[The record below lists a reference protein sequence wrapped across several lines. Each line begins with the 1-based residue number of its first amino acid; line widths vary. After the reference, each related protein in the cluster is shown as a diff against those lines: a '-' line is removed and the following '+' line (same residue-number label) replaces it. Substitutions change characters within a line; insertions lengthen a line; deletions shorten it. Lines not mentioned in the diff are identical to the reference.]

1 MYGLKITARD
11 KSTGEVSSCACRFC
25 IVFGRKDKVGAKRK
39 ATERTKYFDHFRTDN
54 YMQHLVQQHPKKWS
68 EYEVLKSAEEK
79 EAFFHAVDVPFVSTL
94 AAHFEREGM
103 LRFLINKS
111 IVEVIIGNLMFH
123 PDDVDGCTISRAL
136 SLFKRLEADDDAG
149 ANDVDVNQDA
159 YVVEIKTPKRFS
171 LVVGCVALGASFRMA
186 SKMVQLVRDESG
198 LSFYSGCSELIAS
211 NYMRVMCA
219 VSLQILSEA
228 LYKVSGFSLALD
240 SSTIHGMSYLDI
252 RIRLTIKM
260 VVYNYHL
267 LAIPLFEQH
276 TGENMFEVLV
286 KFMDALYSPW
296 REILISSSTDGARS
310 MTGRIQGLATRIDQC
325 TAGKLIRIWCGL
337 HQLDL
342 VMQRVFKASL
352 DEKFYST
359 LTALIGHLR
368 RQQTLISAMRSTCP
382 KVADTRWISMESC
395 TNWLT
400 SHVITVQEHLHLKKP
415 RCTPETTWWI
425 FLFAVHALAYEAK
438 IVFTAL
444 QGLTTLLSQQR
455 AKLLGLI
462 DTYCRMTQM
471 VGPLTD
477 EQLAAV
483 DSSTSEICG
492 CFALSHAHARFC
504 LECLDLFVIQT
515 LPTVDDE
522 TVQKLVIA
530 VSKMFVQVADG
541 IYSIVAERDS
551 SNQPADELPP
561 VLPHQL
567 VKIDLR
573 VFNRIHLGQMSRL
586 EKRLS
591 SAQIHQIGKD
601 FVDLLRAYR
610 EEPVFKASIGDCDDS
625 DTDFA
630 KGWKVAGDRFPALCQ
645 FCGDLASAFP
655 NTATV
660 ESDFSIIGWEKDI
673 YRKCLTDFSLEGILH
688 AKQFTALKDLRHQF

>member
-1 MYGLKITARD
+1 
-11 KSTGEVSSCACRFC
+11 
-25 IVFGRKDKVGAKRK
+25 
-39 ATERTKYFDHFRTDN
+39 
-54 YMQHLVQQHPKKWS
+54 
-68 EYEVLKSAEEK
+68 
-79 EAFFHAVDVPFVSTL
+79 
-94 AAHFEREGM
+94 
-103 LRFLINKS
+103 
-111 IVEVIIGNLMFH
+111 
-123 PDDVDGCTISRAL
+123 
-136 SLFKRLEADDDAG
+136 
-149 ANDVDVNQDA
+149 
-159 YVVEIKTPKRFS
+159 
-171 LVVGCVALGASFRMA
+171 
-186 SKMVQLVRDESG
+186 
-198 LSFYSGCSELIAS
+198 
-211 NYMRVMCA
+211 
-219 VSLQILSEA
+219 
-228 LYKVSGFSLALD
+228 
-240 SSTIHGMSYLDI
+240 
-252 RIRLTIKM
+252 
-260 VVYNYHL
+260 
-267 LAIPLFEQH
+267 
-276 TGENMFEVLV
+276 
-286 KFMDALYSPW
+286 
-296 REILISSSTDGARS
+296 

-400 SHVITVQEHLHLKKP
+400 SHCMH
-415 RCTPETTWWI
+415 W
-425 FLFAVHALAYEAK
+425 AYEAK

-645 FCGDLASAFP
+645 FFGDLASAFP

-660 ESDFSIIGWEKDI
+660 ESDFSIIGWGKGYI
-673 YRKCLTDFSLEGILH
+673 
-688 AKQFTALKDLRHQF
+688 

>member
-1 MYGLKITARD
+1 MPPKSSKKQLRFQSSHELMYGLKITARD

-25 IVFGRKDKVGAKRK
+25 IVFGREDKVGAKRK

-171 LVVGCVALGASFRMA
+171 LVVGCVALGASFCMA

-368 RQQTLISAMRSTCP
+368 KQQTLISAMRSTCP

-400 SHVITVQEHLHLKKP
+400 SHN
-415 RCTPETTWWI
+415 
-425 FLFAVHALAYEAK
+425 
-438 IVFTAL
+438 
-444 QGLTTLLSQQR
+444 
-455 AKLLGLI
+455 
-462 DTYCRMTQM
+462 DTNGRTSN
-471 VGPLTD
+471 D

-551 SNQPADELPP
+551 SNQPADELPQ

-573 VFNRIHLGQMSRL
+573 VFNRIHLGQMFRL